1 MLTLNTGMI
10 AFFNNPN
17 PQRVTSMTLSRRNTY
32 CLYHMQPMLCGFPD
46 RLMLFS
52 EESSVQMYR
61 LMTTLPFLLVL
72 QVPKEKKLSNVSI
85 TKA

>member
-1 MLTLNTGMI
+1 
-10 AFFNNPN
+10 
-17 PQRVTSMTLSRRNTY
+17 
-32 CLYHMQPMLCGFPD
+32 MQPMLCGFPD